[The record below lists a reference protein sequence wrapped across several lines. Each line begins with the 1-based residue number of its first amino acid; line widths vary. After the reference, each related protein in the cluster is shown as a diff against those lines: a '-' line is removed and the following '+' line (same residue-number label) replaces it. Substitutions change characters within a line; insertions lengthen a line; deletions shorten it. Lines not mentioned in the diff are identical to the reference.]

1 MTEDLRAVTPR
12 ELQDFQANIL
22 SHNNSVYNITERVSS
37 FTVFESI
44 FESSLTG
51 AITIVDNIDMISTI
65 PIVGQEII
73 SVSYKFK
80 NKDVD
85 LAFRVS
91 EIHDIKNINDN
102 SGIYSLKLVSDKKF
116 LSAINLFSRSYRGK
130 NTEIIAKIHED
141 FFGEEVEVISN
152 GGTSHRIAYPY
163 TKPYAAIEL
172 ILNNTYGEDK
182 TPLFLYETVNGAKVK
197 LQSYGDMLSRYDN
210 VIELKNINIINTD
223 ATSQSIRNLADQN
236 QNVFDQVIK
245 RAYKTFDNVRKGV
258 YAAFVTSIDIS
269 GKVYSEE
276 RFDYKQHAPNVNS
289 SLRNVLSD
297 SFQINEASP
306 NELFNSRQLYF
317 EKDSLAYES
326 PDVGNIYQVDDLSK
340 AAMMSYRNRMDSQFV
355 AIVADSHTELEVG
368 NIVSLNFRRM
378 KPNLDREEDIDKVNS
393 GEYLCT
399 AIKHQFKGGKY
410 NIIVEAQRFG
420 TNNEAEY

>member
-1 MTEDLRAVTPR
+1 MTENVSAITPH
-12 ELQDFQANIL
+12 ELQDFQASII
-22 SHNNSVYNITERVSS
+22 SHNNSVFNITERVSN
-37 FTVFESI
+37 FTIFESI

-51 AITIVDNIDMISTI
+51 TITIVDNIGMISTI
-65 PIVGQEII
+65 PIIGQEII
-73 SVSYKFK
+73 AVSYKFK

-85 LAFRVS
+85 IAFRVS
-91 EIHDIKNINDN
+91 EIHDIKNVNDN
-102 SGIYSLKLVSDKKF
+102 TGIYALKLVSDKKF
-116 LSAINLFSRSYRGK
+116 LSAVNLFSRSYRGK

-152 GGTSHRIAYPY
+152 GGTSHRIVYPY
-163 TKPYAAIEL
+163 TKPYTAIEL
-172 ILNNTYGEDK
+172 VLNNTYGEDK

-210 VIELKNINIINTD
+210 VIELKNVNIINDDPTGQ
-223 ATSQSIRNLADQN
+223 ARRNIPIQN
-236 QNVFDQVIK
+236 QNVSEQVIK

-276 RFDYKQHAPNVNS
+276 KFDYKEHAPNVNS
-289 SLRNVLSD
+289 NLRDVLSD

-340 AAMMSYRNRMDSQFV
+340 AAMMSYRNRLDNQFV
-355 AIVADSHTELEVG
+355 AIVADSHPELEVG

-399 AIKHQFKGGKY
+399 AIKHQFKAGKY
-410 NIIVEAQRFG
+410 SIVVEAQRFG
-420 TNNEAEY
+420 TNKEAEY